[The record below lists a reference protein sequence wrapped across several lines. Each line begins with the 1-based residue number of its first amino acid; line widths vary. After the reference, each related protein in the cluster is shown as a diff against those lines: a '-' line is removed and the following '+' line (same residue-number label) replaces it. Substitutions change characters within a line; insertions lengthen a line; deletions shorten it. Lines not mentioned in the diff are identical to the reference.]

1 MSLSVSRVKLST
13 LIVLL
18 CTFCLTPTSNYS
30 QSFIKGADGSV
41 LDQVEQSGGFFLEGG
56 VEKDAYQIFKNN
68 GITTIRLKLWHTPAE
83 PYNDLSR
90 VMVMAKRIKDLGLG
104 FTLDFHY
111 SDTWADPAHQTKP
124 SAWDDLTFDV
134 LADSIY
140 RYTKYVIT
148 QLKSQNTLPDYVQIG
163 NEINCGLLWNDGNVC
178 NPDSPEQW
186 NKLGIL
192 IKNARLGLEE
202 AIDPG
207 DEVKIILHL
216 ADGGNNGVCRW
227 WYDNILEE
235 GVRFDVIGLSFYPWW
250 HGNLSDLKNNLNDLA
265 NRYNKDIIIVEA
277 AYPWTLSWNDNTN
290 NIIGSANQLLTGYPA
305 TVDGQYRYLR
315 DLMEI
320 IKSTTN
326 GKGKGIMYWSPEW
339 ISAPQWGSPWE
350 NLALFDFDNEV
361 LSSIKAFDDNTGIND
376 FSSSKIRLGIKP
388 NPATSNATISFTLD
402 EKSFAKIELHL
413 LSGKKL
419 YTIADGNFGQGLI
432 EIPLNLDNLTPG
444 IYLLSLTVNEVN
456 YYQKIIKTE

>member
-1 MSLSVSRVKLST
+1 
-13 LIVLL
+13 
-18 CTFCLTPTSNYS
+18 
-30 QSFIKGADGSV
+30 
-41 LDQVEQSGGFFLEGG
+41 
-56 VEKDAYQIFKNN
+56 
-68 GITTIRLKLWHTPAE
+68 
-83 PYNDLSR
+83 
-90 VMVMAKRIKDLGLG
+90 
-104 FTLDFHY
+104 
-111 SDTWADPAHQTKP
+111 
-124 SAWDDLTFDV
+124 